1 MALDE
6 AQHTPSSSTLVAE
19 LANYG
24 IDETVRNALA
34 SMVDTAPGAMLYRFN
49 PAYLAEEVALSRRAG
64 LQLMAAAV
72 QVGLF
77 NLNWEARC
85 IYCGYQAHAFD
96 KLTQAHSK
104 QYCAMCRDDF
114 QAKLD
119 DGIHV
124 TFSVA
129 ERVRSLPAGI
139 DNEAWREATDRR
151 LGVTTSHELLTVQA
165 FRDLFIDEPLPDGE
179 SFQIKWAALMF
190 TDLGGSTALYARKG
204 DPRAYSLVREHFNI
218 LFNVV
223 NQAGGAVVKTIGDAI
238 MAVFVDGAAA
248 VKAGQNALIAI
259 EAFNRERELADDERL
274 TLKVGVHA
282 GPTLAVTLNDR
293 LDYFGTTVNAAAR
306 VQSSANYAELVVTQQ
321 VLEAPGVAEILP
333 ADLANETLILRGL
346 DDLPFNVVRLQHT
359 N

>member
-1 MALDE
+1 MALNE
-6 AQHTPSSSTLVAE
+6 EQHSTSSSTLVAE

-24 IDETVRNALA
+24 VAATVRTALT
-34 SMVDTAPGAMLYRFN
+34 SIVDTAPGAMLYRFN
-49 PAYLAEEVALSRRAG
+49 PAYLAEALGLSRRTG

-72 QVGLF
+72 RVGLF
-77 NLNWEARC
+77 DLNWEARC

-96 KLTQAHSK
+96 KLTQAHSQ
-104 QYCAMCRDDF
+104 QYCAMCRDNF
-114 QAKLD
+114 PAKLD
-119 DGIHV
+119 EGIHV
-124 TFSVA
+124 TFTVA
-129 ERVRSLPAGI
+129 AQVRSLPAGI
-139 DNEAWREATDRR
+139 ENAPWREEVDQR

-223 NQAGGAVVKTIGDAI
+223 DQAGGAVVKTIGDAI

-248 VKAGQNALIAI
+248 VKAGQNALAAI
-259 EAFNRERELADDERL
+259 EQFNIDRELGDDERL

-333 ADLANETLILRGL
+333 SDLVNETLILRGL
-346 DDLPFNVVRLQHT
+346 DDLPFNVVRFH